1 MVRLAHDRL
10 EYRAQRLLLSPY
22 GRIKAVGLTLDPFTE
37 TGDPIG
43 SLAYSRQVVN
53 TITGVLGL
61 RGKYDFLMDWGVVS
75 PRFRVEYN
83 HALQSGGIAALSYA
97 DWIGGPTYFL
107 PTQATN
113 SDFATLGLGID
124 VKIPG
129 DMFVNFDYQTAIN
142 AFDTRSHIFQLKAG
156 KKF

>member
-1 MVRLAHDRL
+1 LAHLAVWCRVIGSPSGRL
-10 EYRAQRLLLSPY
+10 KRLIVEYRLNATNLDLS
-22 GRIKAVGLTLDPFTE
+22 
-37 TGDPIG
+37 
-43 SLAYSRQVVN
+43 
-53 TITGVLGL
+53 
-61 RGKYDFLMDWGVVS
+61 
-75 PRFRVEYN
+75 
-83 HALQSGGIAALSYA
+83 

-142 AFDTRSHIFQLKAG
+142 AFDTRSHMFQLKAG